1 MEARRLK
8 SLLLLLGVLT
18 FCSGQETS
26 GEREPCDDFT
36 DLGLSHCLVGT
47 SLAVRLLL
55 YTRLSPSCGREL
67 RHQRLSAQPHLNLSR
82 PTAFVIHGYRP
93 TGAAPVWIEHIVRLL
108 AEQRDMNVVVV
119 DWNQGAANLN
129 YFTAVTYTRE
139 AAHNLTAFIL
149 AMQVR
154 RARGGRREKR
164 RATVCVCVCVC
175 VRAQEGGASL
185 GSLHL
190 IGVSLGAH
198 LAGFVGANLKGRI
211 GRITGLDPAG
221 PMFAGAGPDD
231 RLDPTDAELV
241 DVLHTD
247 MNCEPL
253 RARPRRGPSV
263 TRLSPAAF
271 GLRGQHGHIDFYAN
285 GGADQPGCPRSIF
298 SGKSYFVCDHQRSV
312 FLYLCAL
319 NRTCR
324 LSGYPCASYS
334 DFLDGRCLQC
344 EAFRPASCP
353 LLGYDLS
360 EWKEVLL
367 QLGQTKVFFS
377 TTAAPPYRKLSYR
390 VDMVTWNQYLRWG
403 VVYIRLHSGKTFTE
417 ARVDHKRL
425 RLEQYTSTRLLA
437 QFDEDLPNVHKI
449 SMRIVTGNVIGPRY
463 KIRLL
468 RIRFTPLERPDRS
481 VCPATRGHTAP
492 PTVPVLPPQAADV
505 SLRHHRGG
513 EHGGDLPP
521 ASLRAPLTSEVE
533 GQTDH
538 HCDLCAFLQQ
548 RPSARAA

>member
-149 AMQVR
+149 AMQPSDSGVNTDTSTSTPTEER
-154 RARGGRREKR
+154 ISPA
-164 RATVCVCVCVC
+164 AP
-175 VRAQEGGASL
+175 GAS
-185 GSLHL
+185 SL
-190 IGVSLGAH
+190 VP
-198 LAGFVGANLKGRI
+198 
-211 GRITGLDPAG
+211 PARA
-221 PMFAGAGPDD
+221 P
-231 RLDPTDAELV
+231 
-241 DVLHTD
+241 
-247 MNCEPL
+247 
-253 RARPRRGPSV
+253 ARPRSRRPADP
-263 TRLSPAAF
+263 LSAA
-271 GLRGQHGHIDFYAN
+271 
-285 GGADQPGCPRSIF
+285 
-298 SGKSYFVCDHQRSV
+298 GKSYFVCDHQRSV

-377 TTAAPPYRKLSYR
+377 TTAAPPYRSESGAAGPARRLWTRLTRACVCVAELSYR

>member
-8 SLLLLLGVLT
+8 SLLLLLGVLK

-36 DLGLSHCLVGT
+36 DLDLSHCLVGT

-67 RHQRLSAQPHLNLSR
+67 RHQHLSAQPHLNLSR

-93 TGAAPVWIEHIVRLL
+93 TGAPPVWIDHIVRLL
-108 AEQRDMNVVVV
+108 AEQRDMNVIVV

-149 AMQVR
+149 AM
-154 RARGGRREKR
+154 
-164 RATVCVCVCVC
+164 
-175 VRAQEGGASL
+175 QEGGASL

-221 PMFAGAGPDD
+221 PMFTGAGPDD

-247 MNCEPL
+247 MN
-253 RARPRRGPSV
+253 S
-263 TRLSPAAF
+263 F

-437 QFDEDLPNVHKI
+437 QFDEDLQNVHKI

-481 VCPATRGHTAP
+481 VCPAAGGYTAP

-538 HCDLCAFLQQ
+538 HCNLCAFLQQ